1 MIKFDTQ
8 VQELKYRVL
17 KEVAK
22 SYLRGS
28 LMEDLYKIPKSFRR
42 GRNRRCGAA
51 FIKNGPSCKN
61 G

>member
-22 SYLRGS
+22 SLS
-28 LMEDLYKIPKSFRR
+28 SWLLD
-42 GRNRRCGAA
+42 GR
-51 FIKNGPSCKN
+51 PL
-61 G
+61 